1 MAPRIINFDH
11 VNTPDNA
18 TLHDVLGPN
27 SNASQALV
35 TRRNNDTKV
44 YEVVPRH
51 SFDDTDLRNV
61 TKVTPMQ
68 SDLVD
73 GGVKSELITQDM
85 ALYHR
90 YFLSEFPT
98 LHNSQALIGDNDDW
112 IKLINFP
119 LPEFAMIH
127 GEKRYYKIETDN
139 IVIVTADYPDFP
151 PKGVHFHENSPN
163 IEIFDAVLNTHIFS
177 GVTGVSDGYKR
188 DISQLENRGWRW
200 MCFHHE
206 DFKWNFNLHD
216 IKAGDGLYK
225 YIEMLFARLAG
236 AQVH

>member
-1 MAPRIINFDH
+1 MAPRIINFDY
-11 VNTPDNA
+11 VSIPDHA
-18 TLHDVLGPN
+18 TVYDALGPN
-27 SNASQALV
+27 STASQALV
-35 TRRNNDTKV
+35 TRRNNNTDV
-44 YEVVPRH
+44 YEVVPKH

-73 GGVKSELITQDM
+73 GGVKSDLITQDM

-90 YFLSEFPT
+90 YFLSGFPT
-98 LHNSQALIGDNDDW
+98 VRNSQAMIGDNDDW
-112 IKLINFP
+112 IKLVNFP
-119 LPEFAMIH
+119 LPEFAMID
-127 GEKRYYKIETDN
+127 GERHYYQTETDN
-139 IVIVTADYPDFP
+139 IVIITADYPDFP
-151 PKGVHFHENSPN
+151 PKGVHFHEKSPN
-163 IEIFDAVLNTHIFS
+163 INMFEKVLNSHIYN
-177 GVTGVSDGYKR
+177 GVRGVSGEYKR
-188 DISQLENRGWRW
+188 DISQLENMGWRW

-206 DFKWNFNLHD
+206 DYRWNFNRSD